1 MKLEFIC
8 ENDNIKLSE
17 ELKKHISRKLYKNL
31 KSSNTIIYVNG
42 IAHLGYMEI
51 KKGDIITF
59 EYNKESEIKWD
70 IYPSN
75 LDIRYEDNDYLVI
88 FKIGN
93 LMSIPTKGCPFSV
106 YQEVLYYLKEKK
118 EALNVSIINR
128 LDKETKGLM
137 VIAKNRYAAY
147 MLEPTHIKM
156 TRKYLALCEGIFEIK
171 EGTINTLID
180 KKDDSNK
187 RYVSNTGKVAI
198 THYKVIKEIN
208 GNSLVEFILDTGR
221 THQIRVH
228 SAYIGH
234 PIVGDSMYNNG
245 DGNLLLYS
253 YQVSFNHFRINKEIN
268 VTINERDII
277 L

>member
-1 MKLEFIC
+1 
-8 ENDNIKLSE
+8 
-17 ELKKHISRKLYKNL
+17 
-31 KSSNTIIYVNG
+31 
-42 IAHLGYMEI
+42 MEI

-88 FKIGN
+88 FKRGN

-106 YQEVLYYLKEKK
+106 YQEVLYYLKEKN

-147 MLEPTHIKM
+147 MLEPTHLKM

-198 THYKVIKEIN
+198 THYRVIKEIN
-208 GNSLVEFILDTGR
+208 GNSLVEFVLDTGR

-228 SAYIGH
+228 SVYIGH
-234 PIVGDSMYNNG
+234 PIIGDSMYNNG

-268 VTINERDII
+268 ITINERDII

>member
-8 ENDNIKLSE
+8 EYDNIKLSE

-88 FKIGN
+88 FKRGN

-106 YQEVLYYLKEKK
+106 YQEVLYYLKEKN

-198 THYKVIKEIN
+198 THYRVIKEIK
-208 GNSLVEFILDTGR
+208 GNSLVEFVLDTGR

-234 PIVGDSMYNNG
+234 PIIGDSMYNNG

-268 VTINERDII
+268 ITINERDII